1 MHTFAYPSLSKVGLV
16 YTESRRALK
25 RLGKDPKKLFLYGQE
40 LNDDTWAMSKMNV
53 FLHDM
58 EAQIAQG
65 DTFVNPKF
73 LEGGARIRVSHY
85 GKRVGNHANFLTY

>member
-1 MHTFAYPSLSKVGLV
+1 
-16 YTESRRALK
+16 
-25 RLGKDPKKLFLYGQE
+25 
-40 LNDDTWAMSKMNV
+40 MSKMNV